1 MTRVTNEAGDREGP
15 ILVVD
20 DDPHL
25 REALAALLAAEG
37 HRVLLA
43 ADGPTARALTL
54 AHAPSLVVVERLA
67 GRRGVAALRALRGA
81 LEDATP
87 ALPLP
92 ALLLTDAPLAGVE
105 DAAGL
110 EKPFNVRD
118 LLLAVERYRRR
129 VPREAS

>member
-1 MTRVTNEAGDREGP
+1 MRFA

-25 REALAALLAAEG
+25 REALAALLAADG

-43 ADGPTARALTL
+43 QDGPTARALAL
-54 AHAPSLVVVERLA
+54 AHAPGLVVVERLA
-67 GRRGVAALRALRGA
+67 GRRGAAALSALRGA
-81 LEDATP
+81 LEDAPP
-87 ALPLP
+87 AVVLP

-105 DAAGL
+105 GAVGL

-118 LLLAVERYRRR
+118 LLAAVERYRRR
-129 VPREAS
+129 VPRAAS